1 MKNRK
6 EVSTRY
12 PGIVKI
18 VVFDEESGK
27 WVEPKFGKK
36 FFAQRYVR
44 AIDGKRKRIRQSFE
58 TISEAK
64 AFRNGTSVE
73 KELQKANNTKEQM
86 TFGTLVDYWKRD
98 WLPNKDLSTQIRYVS
113 YLRHFSFLW
122 NYVVDEIEPTQI
134 DQWIAHIKTPQ
145 YLARCHSTR
154 CSYEHEFSVLRVI
167 LNFYSSRFNRNYRL
181 PFISDHNAM
190 LKVKNKPTVKK
201 DLTVDQFKAFI
212 KELRDRCWGTKWE
225 SIYYLAL
232 MQYGIYGRIQDA
244 AALSYESFDFGRN
257 AVDINQKVQWLR
269 GRGYDDRV
277 VPGSKANGGKVLSPI
292 PELAAQV
299 FKEWVMRS
307 GIRTGLLFQVDGK
320 LVTYRQ
326 IEDKYTQALKKA
338 GLPFSATHILRHAA
352 LAEAYESCKDLLLV
366 QKFAGQKDLKSTTRY
381 AKVRDDQVAET
392 QKKMDD
398 KLSSILKK

>member
-1 MKNRK
+1 
-6 EVSTRY
+6 
-12 PGIVKI
+12 
-18 VVFDEESGK
+18 
-27 WVEPKFGKK
+27 
-36 FFAQRYVR
+36 
-44 AIDGKRKRIRQSFE
+44 
-58 TISEAK
+58 
-64 AFRNGTSVE
+64 
-73 KELQKANNTKEQM
+73 
-86 TFGTLVDYWKRD
+86 
-98 WLPNKDLSTQIRYVS
+98 
-113 YLRHFSFLW
+113 
-122 NYVVDEIEPTQI
+122 
-134 DQWIAHIKTPQ
+134 
-145 YLARCHSTR
+145 
-154 CSYEHEFSVLRVI
+154 
-167 LNFYSSRFNRNYRL
+167 
-181 PFISDHNAM
+181 
-190 LKVKNKPTVKK
+190 
-201 DLTVDQFKAFI
+201 
-212 KELRDRCWGTKWE
+212 
-225 SIYYLAL
+225 
-232 MQYGIYGRIQDA
+232 
-244 AALSYESFDFGRN
+244 
-257 AVDINQKVQWLR
+257 LR